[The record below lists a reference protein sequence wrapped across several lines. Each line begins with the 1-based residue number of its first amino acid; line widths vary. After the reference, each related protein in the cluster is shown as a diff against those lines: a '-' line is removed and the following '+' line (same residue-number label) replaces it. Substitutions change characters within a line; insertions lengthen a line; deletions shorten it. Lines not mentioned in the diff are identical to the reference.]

1 MTVDAGAAEHER
13 EVDIQPENEERHDE
27 NDNRREARFEHSYHN
42 DFSAVLFKSRKAEEL
57 AGAERDERESN
68 IVQKVHALNDV
79 LRHEIQYIRS
89 EQDTGEYV
97 CRDIRQ
103 PEPLC
108 DASHRKARYQHQSHR
123 NYDSRDG
130 GGDVEG
136 LVNVCLPFT
145 LLEPVMDK
153 LNTKFWFAN
162 MQEKDPKLYGDVI
175 ESTIS
180 RTKVPVK
187 TLLGESKINVSDFIN
202 LQVGD
207 IIKIDKKVDQEL
219 DVYVGNIK
227 KFKALPGY
235 FEDKY
240 AVRITD
246 VIREESE

>member
-1 MTVDAGAAEHER
+1 MPCGAGAALDKER
-13 EVDIQPENEERHDE
+13 EFSEIELSIIERIFSICVNLLREPWENVIKVTPRLERIE
-27 NDNRREARFEHSYHN
+27 TNSQFAQIISPTETIAIITIN
-42 DFSAVLFKSRKAEEL
+42 LK
-57 AGAERDERESN
+57 
-68 IVQKVHALNDV
+68 I
-79 LRHEIQYIRS
+79 
-89 EQDTGEYV
+89 
-97 CRDIRQ
+97 
-103 PEPLC
+103 
-108 DASHRKARYQHQSHR
+108 
-123 NYDSRDG
+123 
-130 GGDVEG
+130 GDVEG

>member
-1 MTVDAGAAEHER
+1 MFRCHLQLPAHMM
-13 EVDIQPENEERHDE
+13 
-27 NDNRREARFEHSYHN
+27 
-42 DFSAVLFKSRKAEEL
+42 L
-57 AGAERDERESN
+57 A
-68 IVQKVHALNDV
+68 QFP
-79 LRHEIQYIRS
+79 Q
-89 EQDTGEYV
+89 
-97 CRDIRQ
+97 
-103 PEPLC
+103 
-108 DASHRKARYQHQSHR
+108 
-123 NYDSRDG
+123 
-130 GGDVEG
+130 
-136 LVNVCLPFT
+136 
-145 LLEPVMDK
+145 
-153 LNTKFWFAN
+153 
-162 MQEKDPKLYGDVI
+162 KDPKLYGDVI